1 MLSKDDKILINDL
14 TVENDI
20 VLNFQEKNWSFAS
33 VNRLLRSGAFCKSE
47 CTAAGSVTCYYLKE
61 RLLEEW
67 HHFDQRIIDRAV
79 SQWQQRLHRLFA
91 RIEDTLNIQFKRSV

>member
-1 MLSKDDKILINDL
+1 M
-14 TVENDI
+14 
-20 VLNFQEKNWSFAS
+20 VLRKNWSFAS
-33 VNRLLRSGAFCKSE
+33 VNPLLRSGAFCKSE

-67 HHFDQRIIDRAV
+67 HHFDQHIIDRAV
-79 SQWQQRLHRLFA
+79 SQWQQRLHSLFA